1 MHLSL
6 LVANVLSV
14 SEREQ
19 ISVDGSF
26 GGAGVRGGTNVRT
39 P

>member
-1 MHLSL
+1 MSL

-26 GGAGVRGGTNVRT
+26 GGAGVRGETNVRT